1 MIQDGGIPLQS
12 NIVGIQADRTAQGV
26 ARLAEQ
32 AREGGAKAKDVP
44 EQFSKLLATML
55 VKEMR
60 QALPEGFFG
69 GGAGADIFEGWLDE
83 HVGAALA
90 ARDGLHMEALIESS
104 VRVKVD
110 AAKAKADATTRAN
123 EVKP

>member
-1 MIQDGGIPLQS
+1 MIQGGGIPLQS
-12 NIVGIQADRTAQGV
+12 NIVGIQADRTAQDV
-26 ARLAEQ
+26 AGLAER
-32 AREGGAKAKDVP
+32 AREGGAKAKEVP
-44 EQFSKLLATML
+44 QQFSKLLATML

-104 VRVKVD
+104 VRIKVD
-110 AAKAKADATTRAN
+110 AAKAEADATSRAN
-123 EVKP
+123 EVNP